1 LRWAGDVCPRRA
13 NSGLTAAKTRRK
25 VGVLALPEGPVG
37 AAIGFWGD
45 GCGVMGLCVSYP
57 PLPLDKNGE
66 RAALSQP

>member
-1 LRWAGDVCPRRA
+1 MRWAGDVCPRRA

-57 PLPLDKNGE
+57 PTLKRCSAE
-66 RAALSQP
+66 QTAKTHR